1 MSQSSVTSA
10 RSRPGHAGSAPSQP
24 HSPSPPSRSSWAN
37 RPLPVKRRRTRTSER
52 LISATSRRTPWT
64 CCPAC
69 VVHLVRLSSERAPS
83 GAPALFL
90 CREAGVSRALL
101 VASLCRCRFAAAQ
114 APRWWS
120 VYAALTC
127 SAVAFRVPGSGC
139 RLRRVIR
146 RSSTAQTSVRQLSS
160 PANRPITLVGL
171 LTSPRERSSR
181 FVDRH
186 RRRCRV
192 GSARARRGRRDRR
205 RGSWMRR
212 CSRRCRARGR
222 ALGASAWRPLIA
234 SSSARRYACLTRSRS
249 RSGSLA

>member
-1 MSQSSVTSA
+1 MDDD
-10 RSRPGHAGSAPSQP
+10 G
-24 HSPSPPSRSSWAN
+24 
-37 RPLPVKRRRTRTSER
+37 
-52 LISATSRRTPWT
+52 I
-64 CCPAC
+64 PAC
-69 VVHLVRLSSERAPS
+69 ALTAAHDRRWRRGGRNHARRAVRQHCSFAEKQ
-83 GAPALFL
+83 
-90 CREAGVSRALL
+90 
-101 VASLCRCRFAAAQ
+101 ASPVRSWWRLFAAVDS
-114 APRWWS
+114 PRLRLPGGGQS
-120 VYAALTC
+120 MRRSPARRSL
-127 SAVAFRVPGSGC
+127 FRVPGSG
-139 RLRRVIR
+139 LRRVIR
-146 RSSTAQTSVRQLSS
+146 RSSMAQTSVRQLSS

-212 CSRRCRARGR
+212 YSRRCRARGR